1 MASTAHVLLRAAQRS
16 PFTSGSWAAASNRVM
31 NVQSHNLLNGHTHVH
46 GAMRQYAKDVKF
58 GVESRSLVLAG
69 CNKLADAVQ
78 VTLGPKGRNV
88 VIEQPF
94 GSPKITKDGVTV
106 ARNIEFQDRFHNLG
120 ASLVKQVATQTND
133 IAGDGTTTATVLAR
147 AIFSEG
153 CKSVAAGM
161 NPMDLRRGINM
172 AVEKVVSLL
181 KSRAKSISTTEEI
194 AQVATISANGEREIG
209 ELIAKAMEKVGIDGV
224 ITVSVRIMIMA
235 YIHKCRH
242 TFIHIYIYI
251 YIRERDLV
259 SKNDLSCILH
269 TNIG

>member
-1 MASTAHVLLRAAQRS
+1 MASTAQALIRMANRNPILSSWRLNNNVVMSMQS
-16 PFTSGSWAAASNRVM
+16 ESIINNSMSGFTR
-31 NVQSHNLLNGHTHVH
+31 HF
-46 GAMRQYAKDVKF
+46 AKDVKF

-88 VIEQPF
+88 VIEQPY

-224 ITVSVRIMIMA
+224 ITVSVRSHNPSI
-235 YIHKCRH
+235 
-242 TFIHIYIYI
+242 
-251 YIRERDLV
+251 LV
-259 SKNDLSCILH
+259 I
-269 TNIG
+269 I